1 MEISKEILLNYIKTN
16 LSKSNPDIDL
26 STLCYETDLSS
37 IGVESIVIIS
47 LLSQIEDEFK
57 INISIDSLEKNNFI
71 ISVGSITGS
80 ILNERP

>member
-26 STLCYETDLSS
+26 STLSYETDLSN

-71 ISVGSITGS
+71 ISVVSITGS